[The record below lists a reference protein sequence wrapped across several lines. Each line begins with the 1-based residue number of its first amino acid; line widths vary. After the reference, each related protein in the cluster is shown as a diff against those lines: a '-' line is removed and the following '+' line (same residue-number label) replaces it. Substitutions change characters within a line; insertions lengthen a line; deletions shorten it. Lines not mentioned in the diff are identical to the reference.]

1 MKQETD
7 MESLGMRLTISDR
20 VFENPSQEKDSW
32 VKTWRTQ
39 EREWNGYL
47 WYKTSNTEIS

>member
-20 VFENPSQEKDSW
+20 VFGKPSQEKDSW
-32 VKTWRTQ
+32 VKT
-39 EREWNGYL
+39 
-47 WYKTSNTEIS
+47 